1 MKIANQDTEN
11 TAKVQRRQWKLLNQ
25 CKKLL
30 KVISTVFY
38 DLPRNKFKYLKVLN

>member
-38 DLPRNKFKYLKVLN
+38 GLPTNKFKYLKDFN